1 MIPIFEALRSRLRV
15 IKADITTLNVD
26 AIVNSADADLTG
38 GGEVDK
44 AIHKA
49 AGPELRKA
57 CRTYVLEQ
65 GRCFAGG
72 ASLTESFNLPCRF
85 VIHAVGPT
93 WVGGGDG
100 EVALL
105 ARAYARSFELARLH
119 GARTIAFPAI
129 ATGQYGFPKPT
140 AAAVALTVAVQVL
153 ELEPQFESV
162 TFCTYDDDTR
172 QIYEALIEEG
182 YQNYLHQGKQRPP
195 A

>member
-1 MIPIFEALRSRLRV
+1 MIPISEALRSRLRV

-85 VIHAVGPT
+85 EVN
-93 WVGGGDG
+93 GDTKH
-100 EVALL
+100 
-105 ARAYARSFELARLH
+105 R
-119 GARTIAFPAI
+119 RTDIRPVVVDICEFP
-129 ATGQYGFPKPT
+129 
-140 AAAVALTVAVQVL
+140 VL
-153 ELEPQFESV
+153 Q
-162 TFCTYDDDTR
+162 
-172 QIYEALIEEG
+172 
-182 YQNYLHQGKQRPP
+182 
-195 A
+195 

>member
-1 MIPIFEALRSRLRV
+1 MIPISEALRSRLRV
-15 IKADITTLNVD
+15 IKADITTLTVD

-72 ASLTESFNLPCRF
+72 A
-85 VIHAVGPT
+85 VGPT

-119 GARTIAFPAI
+119 GAHTIAFPAI

>member
-1 MIPIFEALRSRLRV
+1 MIPISEALRKRLRV
-15 IKADITTLNVD
+15 IKADITTLAVD
-26 AIVNSADADLTG
+26 AIVNSADADLLC

-44 AIHKA
+44 AIHRA

-72 ASLTESFNLPCRF
+72 ASLTKAFNLPCRY
-85 VIHAVGPT
+85 VIHAVGPS
-93 WVGGGDG
+93 WVGGADG

-140 AAAVALTVAVQVL
+140 AAAVALSVTVPVL
-153 ELEPQFESV
+153 ELEPQFDCV
-162 TFCTYDDDTR
+162 TFCAFDEDTK
-172 QIYEALIEEG
+172 QIYEALIEDG
-182 YQNYLHQGKQRPP
+182 YQNWVWQGKKRPP

>member
-1 MIPIFEALRSRLRV
+1 MIPISEALRSRLRV
-15 IKADITTLNVD
+15 IKADITTLTVD

-119 GARTIAFPAI
+119 GAHTIAFPAI

-162 TFCTYDDDTR
+162 TFCTYDDYTR
-172 QIYEALIEEG
+172 QIYE
-182 YQNYLHQGKQRPP
+182 R
-195 A
+195 

>member
-1 MIPIFEALRSRLRV
+1 MPLSIRPTPTSRGVR
-15 IKADITTLNVD
+15 
-26 AIVNSADADLTG
+26 G
-38 GGEVDK
+38 GGPAAVGGGGVDK

-119 GARTIAFPAI
+119 GARAI
-129 ATGQYGFPKPT
+129 AFPKPT

>member
-1 MIPIFEALRSRLRV
+1 MIPISEALRSRLRV

-72 ASLTESFNLPCRF
+72 ASLSE
-85 VIHAVGPT
+85 
-93 WVGGGDG
+93 
-100 EVALL
+100 
-105 ARAYARSFELARLH
+105 
-119 GARTIAFPAI
+119 
-129 ATGQYGFPKPT
+129 
-140 AAAVALTVAVQVL
+140 
-153 ELEPQFESV
+153 
-162 TFCTYDDDTR
+162 
-172 QIYEALIEEG
+172 
-182 YQNYLHQGKQRPP
+182 
-195 A
+195 